1 MKRMTIPLALGLLL
15 GLTVLLLARWAPWQA
30 KASQA
35 YVLRPVETRRLSI
48 GAGEVRPFPWVAA
61 DACSEGTTAGCF
73 VIRTVSPE
81 QAVLA
86 FAQFEVAAGRIK
98 PTGFSYEVAVT
109 PAGTPFELFRVKPG
123 REGEFWVYAALVAT
137 RGDRATID
145 FLRYPASVTREAVID
160 RQITLDLGRRL
171 FRERSVV
178 EAQQPV
184 TMIGLRD
191 LTGVV
196 PGARVTAVTLNGA
209 PVRFP
214 YANIMNL
221 NLAPGTHELT
231 VEVTWQGYDG
241 PVCLGPIYEG
251 KKMSLPRETEL
262 GVIPGGK
269 AGAVAE
275 APAPIRVTLR
285 TIGLPVEIWQD
296 FEPVLDVDPEPAV
309 VREEGLSM
317 GLQFPVVREVRMRI
331 RPIIRYA
338 DATFPV
344 LVCVDQG
351 AAGGSPSLPRREP
364 AFIRP

>member
-1 MKRMTIPLALGLLL
+1 MKRMTIPLALAVLL
-15 GLTVLLLARWAPWQA
+15 GLAALLLARWAPWQA

-35 YVLRPVETRRLSI
+35 YVLRPIETHRLPVQ
-48 GAGEVRPFPWVAA
+48 AGKVYPFPWVAA
-61 DACSEGTTAGCF
+61 GACSERATPGCF
-73 VIRTVSPE
+73 VIRTVTP
-81 QAVLA
+81 QRAVLA
-86 FAQFEVAAGRIK
+86 FAQFEVEAGSIK

-109 PAGTPFELFRVKPG
+109 PEGTPFELFRVKPG
-123 REGEFWVYAALVAT
+123 GEGEFWVYAALVAT

-171 FRERSVV
+171 FRETSLI

-221 NLAPGTHELT
+221 NLAPGTHQLT
-231 VEVTWQGYDG
+231 VDVTWQGYDG
-241 PVCLGPIYEG
+241 PVCLGPIYEA
-251 KKMSLPRETEL
+251 KKMSLPRETDL
-262 GVIPGGK
+262 RVIPGAK
-269 AGAVAE
+269 AGAGA
-275 APAPIRVTLR
+275 ATIWGTLQ
-285 TIGLPVEIWQD
+285 TFGLPLEVWQD
-296 FEPVLDVDPEPAV
+296 FEPVLDLEPEPLA
-309 VREEGLSM
+309 VREEGLSQW
-317 GLQFPVVREVRMRI
+317 LQFPVAQEVHMRI

-351 AAGGSPSLPRREP
+351 AADGSPSLPRRGP